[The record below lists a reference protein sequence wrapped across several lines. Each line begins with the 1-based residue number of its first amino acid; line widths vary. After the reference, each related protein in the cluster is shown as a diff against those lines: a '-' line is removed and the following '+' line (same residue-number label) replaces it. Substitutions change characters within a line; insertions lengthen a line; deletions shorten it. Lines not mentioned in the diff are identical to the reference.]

1 MIKSVVYK
9 FDNIENCT
17 PRISIDEQNEIS
29 ITLQVVL
36 KDDVIIKDLANRL
49 QTKVKEEMKK
59 TSDLDVK
66 NVNKNFWNQYKGAII
81 GIVVAI
87 LILCTKLYDLIIGCV
102 VIILGAMVGSYVQKN
117 KDIVKEKLKN
127 FIDRL

>member
-1 MIKSVVYK
+1 MEG
-9 FDNIENCT
+9 F
-17 PRISIDEQNEIS
+17 
-29 ITLQVVL
+29 
-36 KDDVIIKDLANRL
+36 
-49 QTKVKEEMKK
+49 
-59 TSDLDVK
+59 
-66 NVNKNFWNQYKGAII
+66 KNFWNQYKGAII

-87 LILCTKLYDLIIGCV
+87 LILCPPLYDLLIGCV

>member
-1 MIKSVVYK
+1 MEG
-9 FDNIENCT
+9 F
-17 PRISIDEQNEIS
+17 
-29 ITLQVVL
+29 
-36 KDDVIIKDLANRL
+36 
-49 QTKVKEEMKK
+49 
-59 TSDLDVK
+59 
-66 NVNKNFWNQYKGAII
+66 KNFWNQYKGAII
-81 GIVVAI
+81 GIVVTI

>member
-9 FDNIENCT
+9 FDYIENCT

-29 ITLQVVL
+29 ITLQVVV

-66 NVNKNFWNQYKGAII
+66 KVNIKII
-81 GIVVAI
+81 NMSKKQEE
-87 LILCTKLYDLIIGCV
+87 TK
-102 VIILGAMVGSYVQKN
+102 
-117 KDIVKEKLKN
+117 E
-127 FIDRL
+127 